1 MTIRHVVSW
10 QLASA
15 DAAEKAMHAARIADE
30 LTSLVG
36 VVPEI
41 RALHVGTDVAG
52 GGNWDVVL
60 IADFD
65 DLEAVARYQVHP
77 EHQRAGA
84 FIKSVVAERSCV
96 DVEV

>member
-15 DAAEKAMHAARIADE
+15 DAAEKAAHAARIIDE
-30 LTSLVG
+30 LSGLVG

-41 RALHVGTDVAG
+41 RALQVGTDVAG
-52 GGNWDVVL
+52 NGNWDVVL

-65 DLEAVARYQVHP
+65 DLAAVARYQAHP

-84 FIKSVVAERSCV
+84 FIRSVVAARSCV
-96 DVEV
+96 DVEM